1 MAKDDTM
8 TKAETKVPVTTETK
22 TEAPPTAMQMW
33 RPFENLRR
41 EVDRLFDDFN
51 MSPFRLPFRRPM
63 FDIEP
68 FWSPE
73 SWVALPAVDFVE
85 RDNAYEVHAD
95 LPGMDE
101 KDIEVKVSN
110 SVLTIKGEKR
120 EEKEE
125 KKEDFRL
132 RERRFGSFER
142 ALRVPETVDVDKIEA
157 SFKKGVLTLVLPK
170 TAEAQK
176 PVKKIEVKGE

>member
-73 SWVALPAVDFVE
+73 SWVAA
-85 RDNAYEVHAD
+85 
-95 LPGMDE
+95 PG
-101 KDIEVKVSN
+101 
-110 SVLTIKGEKR
+110 GR
-120 EEKEE
+120 
-125 KKEDFRL
+125 FRRTRQRL
-132 RERRFGSFER
+132 
-142 ALRVPETVDVDKIEA
+142 
-157 SFKKGVLTLVLPK
+157 
-170 TAEAQK
+170 
-176 PVKKIEVKGE
+176 

>member
-1 MAKDDTM
+1 M
-8 TKAETKVPVTTETK
+8 TKVETKIPVTTEGK
-22 TEAPPTAMQMW
+22 MEAPPTAMQMF
-33 RPFENLRR
+33 RPFESLRR

-51 MSPFRLPFRRPM
+51 TSPFRLPFRRPM

-73 SWVALPAVDFVE
+73 SWVAVPAVDFVE

-101 KDIEVKVSN
+101 KDVEVKVSN
-110 SVLTIKGEKR
+110 GVMTIKGEKR

-125 KKEDFRL
+125 KKEDFHL
-132 RERRFGSFER
+132 RERRFGSFQR
-142 ALRVPETVDVDKIEA
+142 ALRVPESVDADKIEA
-157 SFKKGVLTLVLPK
+157 TFMKGVLTVTLPK

-176 PVKKIEVKGE
+176 PVKKIEVKGESEERK

>member
-22 TEAPPTAMQMW
+22 TEALPTAMHAMQMW
-33 RPFENLRR
+33 RPFEKLRH
-41 EVDRLFDDFN
+41 EVDRLFEDFN
-51 MSPFRLPFRRPM
+51 MSPFRPPFRRPM

-73 SWVALPAVDFVE
+73 SWVAFPAFDFIE

-110 SVLTIKGEKR
+110 GVMIVKGEKR
-120 EEKEE
+120 EEKE
-125 KKEDFRL
+125 
-132 RERRFGSFER
+132 
-142 ALRVPETVDVDKIEA
+142 
-157 SFKKGVLTLVLPK
+157 
-170 TAEAQK
+170 
-176 PVKKIEVKGE
+176 